1 MKVSN
6 MSYTDIPAIDFVL
19 NSCVNLLNILGKATG
34 LGFWPTTVLTVCVV
48 WPAASFVL
56 LKTVFR
62 EKVDNAPG
70 CNA

>member
-1 MKVSN
+1 MKVCI
-6 MSYTDIPAIDFVL
+6 MSYTGIYPVDFVL
-19 NSCVNLLNILGKATG
+19 NSCVNLLNILGSSTG
-34 LGFWPTTVLTVCVV
+34 LGFWPTTAFTVCVA

-70 CNA
+70 RNA

>member
-6 MSYTDIPAIDFVL
+6 MSYTEIPAIDFVL
-19 NSCVNLLNILGKATG
+19 NSCVNLLNIIGTATG
-34 LGFWPTTVLTVCVV
+34 LGFWPTTVLMVGVV
-48 WPAASFVL
+48 WPAASFGL
-56 LKTVFR
+56 LKTVLR